1 MYREC
6 CIDNCKSEVKSKGLC
21 GKHWAARYR
30 TREQRIWQNMKQR
43 CQNKNNS
50 NYKNYG
56 ARGIKV
62 CERWQN
68 FKNFYKDMGCCP
80 EGYSIDRIDNDGNYE
95 PNNCRWASRQEQS
108 VNQRVHIN
116 NKSGF
121 KGVHWSKVGK
131 KWLVQLTKDSITYN
145 LGYYKDLQEAAKVRK
160 QAELLFNKLA

>member
-1 MYREC
+1 
-6 CIDNCKSEVKSKGLC
+6 
-21 GKHWAARYR
+21 
-30 TREQRIWQNMKQR
+30 
-43 CQNKNNS
+43 
-50 NYKNYG
+50 
-56 ARGIKV
+56 
-62 CERWQN
+62 
-68 FKNFYKDMGCCP
+68 MGCCP

-145 LGYYKDLQEAAKVRK
+145 LGYYKDLREAAKVRR
-160 QAELLFNKLA
+160 QAELLFFGSRCAGY